1 MVMSVTRR
9 AVLERLARTSDAEQ
23 EATTTT
29 TALAASLDTDEH
41 VVESHVDSLAACELV
56 RTYPDGRVRITI
68 TGEELL
74 ALDIDDTVV
83 VDADSKY
90 GHER

>member
-1 MVMSVTRR
+1 MSVTRR
-9 AVLERLARTSDAEQ
+9 TVLERLARTSDAER

-29 TALAASLDTDEH
+29 TALATSLDTDERLI
-41 VVESHVDSLAACELV
+41 ESHVESLVACELV

-83 VDADSKY
+83 VDLDSKY